1 MGTTYNFGAS
11 SINIIMKVF
20 ICLSAVLALASC
32 EPFLTSGPAAGPVHA
47 AVGGLVATKR
57 GYRPIALEGYSEDDN
72 QDGFV
77 DPIGQ
82 VAPVV
87 YAAPH
92 YGYAAPFGYAGLP
105 YALHVI
111 PAVKAVEAPKVV
123 VKAAPVAYAH
133 APFAYAAGYPHVYA
147 AHHVVTH
154 PVTYTHTVPAGV
166 LTHTVA
172 GHPVVGG
179 FLPAFA
185 ARTVVSGVLP
195 AAPAAEAVVDA

>member
-1 MGTTYNFGAS
+1 MGDLLH
-11 SINIIMKVF
+11 INIIMKVF

-47 AVGGLVATKR
+47 AIGGLVATKR

-105 YALHVI
+105 YAHHVV
-111 PAVKAVEAPKVV
+111 PAVKAVEAPKV
-123 VKAAPVAYAH
+123 AAPVV
-133 APFAYAAGYPHVYA
+133 YAAGYGYPHVYA

-179 FLPAFA
+179 VLPAFA
-185 ARTVVSGVLP
+185 PRAVVIP
-195 AAPAAEAVVDA
+195 AAAEAVVDA

>member
-1 MGTTYNFGAS
+1 MGALRTLDLLH
-11 SINIIMKVF
+11 INIIMKVF

-47 AVGGLVATKR
+47 AIGGLVATKR

-82 VAPVV
+82 VAPLA

-105 YALHVI
+105 YAHHVV
-111 PAVKAVEAPKVV
+111 PAVKAVEAPKV
-123 VKAAPVAYAH
+123 APVV
-133 APFAYAAGYPHVYA
+133 YAAGYGYPHVYA
-147 AHHVVTH
+147 AHHIVTH

-179 FLPAFA
+179 VLPAFA
-185 ARTVVSGVLP
+185 PRTVVV

>member
-11 SINIIMKVF
+11 SHNIIMKVF
-20 ICLSAVLALASC
+20 ICLSAVLALAHC

-92 YGYAAPFGYAGLP
+92 YGYAAPFGYAH
-105 YALHVI
+105 HVV
-111 PAVKAVEAPKVV
+111 PAVKAVEAPKVE
-123 VKAAPVAYAH
+123 VKAAPVVH

-147 AHHVVTH
+147 THHVVTK

-166 LTHTVA
+166 VTHTVA
-172 GHPVVGG
+172 GHPVVG
-179 FLPAFA
+179 
-185 ARTVVSGVLP
+185 GVLP

>member
-1 MGTTYNFGAS
+1 MGALR
-11 SINIIMKVF
+11 ILELLHVNIIMKVF

-47 AVGGLVATKR
+47 AIGGLVATKR

-105 YALHVI
+105 YAHHVV
-111 PAVKAVEAPKVV
+111 PAVKAVEAPKV
-123 VKAAPVAYAH
+123 APVV
-133 APFAYAAGYPHVYA
+133 YAAGYGYPHVYA

-179 FLPAFA
+179 VLPAFA
-185 ARTVVSGVLP
+185 PRAVVV

>member
-47 AVGGLVATKR
+47 AIGGLVATKR

-105 YALHVI
+105 YAHHVV
-111 PAVKAVEAPKVV
+111 PAVKAVEAPKV
-123 VKAAPVAYAH
+123 APVV
-133 APFAYAAGYPHVYA
+133 YAAGYGYPHVYA
-147 AHHVVTH
+147 AHHLVTH

-179 FLPAFA
+179 VLPAFA
-185 ARTVVSGVLP
+185 PRTVVV

>member
-1 MGTTYNFGAS
+1 MG
-11 SINIIMKVF
+11 
-20 ICLSAVLALASC
+20 
-32 EPFLTSGPAAGPVHA
+32 GPVHA
-47 AVGGLVATKR
+47 AIGGLVATKR

-105 YALHVI
+105 YAHHVV

-123 VKAAPVAYAH
+123 APV
-133 APFAYAAGYPHVYA
+133 VYA

-179 FLPAFA
+179 VLPAFA
-185 ARTVVSGVLP
+185 PRTVVIP

>member
-47 AVGGLVATKR
+47 AIGGLVATKR

-77 DPIGQ
+77 DHIGQ

-105 YALHVI
+105 YAHHVV
-111 PAVKAVEAPKVV
+111 PVVKAVEAPKV
-123 VKAAPVAYAH
+123 APVV
-133 APFAYAAGYPHVYA
+133 YAAGYGYPHVYA
-147 AHHVVTH
+147 AHHLVTH

-179 FLPAFA
+179 VLPAFA
-185 ARTVVSGVLP
+185 PRTVVV

>member
-1 MGTTYNFGAS
+1 MGLRILELLL
-11 SINIIMKVF
+11 INIIMKVF
-20 ICLSAVLALASC
+20 ICLSAVLALAHC

-105 YALHVI
+105 YAHHVV
-111 PAVKAVEAPKVV
+111 PAVKAVP
-123 VKAAPVAYAH
+123 APVV
-133 APFAYAAGYPHVYA
+133 YAAGYPHVYA

-166 LTHTVA
+166 VTHTVA

-179 FLPAFA
+179 VLPAFA
-185 ARTVVSGVLP
+185 PRTVAI
-195 AAPAAEAVVDA
+195 AAPAAEEAVVDA

>member
-1 MGTTYNFGAS
+1 MGDLLH
-11 SINIIMKVF
+11 INIIMKVF
-20 ICLSAVLALASC
+20 ICLSAVLALAHC
-32 EPFLTSGPAAGPVHA
+32 EPFLASGPAAGPVHP

-105 YALHVI
+105 YAHHVV
-111 PAVKAVEAPKVV
+111 PAVKAVEAPKV
-123 VKAAPVAYAH
+123 AAPVV
-133 APFAYAAGYPHVYA
+133 YAAGYGYPHVYA
-147 AHHVVTH
+147 AHHLVTH

-179 FLPAFA
+179 VLPAFA
-185 ARTVVSGVLP
+185 PRTVVIP

>member
-1 MGTTYNFGAS
+1 MGLRTLDLLH
-11 SINIIMKVF
+11 INIIMKVF

-47 AVGGLVATKR
+47 AIGGLVATKR

-92 YGYAAPFGYAGLP
+92 YGYAAPFGYAGVP
-105 YALHVI
+105 YAHHVV
-111 PAVKAVEAPKVV
+111 PAVKAVEAPKV
-123 VKAAPVAYAH
+123 APVV
-133 APFAYAAGYPHVYA
+133 YAAGYGYPHVYA

-179 FLPAFA
+179 VLPAFA
-185 ARTVVSGVLP
+185 PRTVVV

>member
-1 MGTTYNFGAS
+1 MGSYMGTTYNFGAS
-11 SINIIMKVF
+11 SHNIIMKVF

-32 EPFLTSGPAAGPVHA
+32 EPFLTSGPSAGPVHA

-87 YAAPH
+87 YAAP
-92 YGYAAPFGYAGLP
+92 FGYAH
-105 YALHVI
+105 HVV
-111 PAVKAVEAPKVV
+111 PTVKAVEAPKVE
-123 VKAAPVAYAH
+123 VKAAPI
-133 APFAYAAGYPHVYA
+133 AYAAGYPHVYA
-147 AHHVVTH
+147 THHVVTK

-166 LTHTVA
+166 VTHTVA

-179 FLPAFA
+179 VLPAFA
-185 ARTVVSGVLP
+185 ARTVAIAAP

>member
-1 MGTTYNFGAS
+1 MGRILELLL
-11 SINIIMKVF
+11 INIIMKVF
-20 ICLSAVLALASC
+20 ICLSAVLALAHC

-92 YGYAAPFGYAGLP
+92 YGYAAPFGYAH
-105 YALHVI
+105 HVV
-111 PAVKAVEAPKVV
+111 PAVKAVEAPKVE
-123 VKAAPVAYAH
+123 VKAAPVVH
-133 APFAYAAGYPHVYA
+133 APFAYAA
-147 AHHVVTH
+147 HHVVTK

-179 FLPAFA
+179 ALPAFA
-185 ARTVVSGVLP
+185 ARTVAIAAP
-195 AAPAAEAVVDA
+195 AAPAAEAV

>member
-1 MGTTYNFGAS
+1 MGTTYNFRAS
-11 SINIIMKVF
+11 SHNIIMKVF

-105 YALHVI
+105 YAHHVV
-111 PAVKAVEAPKVV
+111 PTVKAVEAPKVE
-123 VKAAPVAYAH
+123 VKAAP
-133 APFAYAAGYPHVYA
+133 APLS
-147 AHHVVTH
+147 T
-154 PVTYTHTVPAGV
+154 
-166 LTHTVA
+166 
-172 GHPVVGG
+172 
-179 FLPAFA
+179 LPGIPTSTPPITF
-185 ARTVVSGVLP
+185 
-195 AAPAAEAVVDA
+195 

>member
-32 EPFLTSGPAAGPVHA
+32 ELFLTSGPAAGPVHA
-47 AVGGLVATKR
+47 AIGGLVATKR

-105 YALHVI
+105 YAHHLV
-111 PAVKAVEAPKVV
+111 PAVKAVEAPKVT
-123 VKAAPVAYAH
+123 APVV
-133 APFAYAAGYPHVYA
+133 YAAGYGYPHVYA

-179 FLPAFA
+179 VLPAFA
-185 ARTVVSGVLP
+185 PRAVVIP

>member
-1 MGTTYNFGAS
+1 MGALRILELLH
-11 SINIIMKVF
+11 INIIMKVF
-20 ICLSAVLALASC
+20 ICLSAVHALASC
-32 EPFLTSGPAAGPVHA
+32 EPFLTSGPAAGPVHP

-105 YALHVI
+105 YAHHVV

-185 ARTVVSGVLP
+185 PRAVVIP
-195 AAPAAEAVVDA
+195 AAPAAEAVVD

>member
-1 MGTTYNFGAS
+1 MGTYNFRAS
-11 SINIIMKVF
+11 SHNIIMKVF

-92 YGYAAPFGYAGLP
+92 YGSPGNILFYQEI
-105 YALHVI
+105 I
-111 PAVKAVEAPKVV
+111 PNMHSELGSVKKV
-123 VKAAPVAYAH
+123 
-133 APFAYAAGYPHVYA
+133 
-147 AHHVVTH
+147 
-154 PVTYTHTVPAGV
+154 
-166 LTHTVA
+166 
-172 GHPVVGG
+172 
-179 FLPAFA
+179 
-185 ARTVVSGVLP
+185 R
-195 AAPAAEAVVDA
+195 

>member
-1 MGTTYNFGAS
+1 METCFVFQNEKLCNNNF
-11 SINIIMKVF
+11 IQITF
-20 ICLSAVLALASC
+20 CL
-32 EPFLTSGPAAGPVHA
+32 FQIFQ
-47 AVGGLVATKR
+47 
-57 GYRPIALEGYSEDDN
+57 PIALEGYSEDDN

-105 YALHVI
+105 YAHHVV
-111 PAVKAVEAPKVV
+111 PAVKAVEAPKVE
-123 VKAAPVAYAH
+123 VKAAP
-133 APFAYAAGYPHVYA
+133 APVVYAAGYPHVYA

-166 LTHTVA
+166 VTHTVA

-179 FLPAFA
+179 VLPAFA
-185 ARTVVSGVLP
+185 ARTVAI
-195 AAPAAEAVVDA
+195 AAPAAEEAVVDA

>member
-11 SINIIMKVF
+11 SHNIIMKVF
-20 ICLSAVLALASC
+20 ICLSAVLAFASC

-87 YAAPH
+87 YAAPY
-92 YGYAAPFGYAGLP
+92 YGYAAPFGYAH
-105 YALHVI
+105 HVV
-111 PAVKAVEAPKVV
+111 PTVKVVEAPKVE
-123 VKAAPVAYAH
+123 VKAAPVVH

-147 AHHVVTH
+147 THHVVTK

-179 FLPAFA
+179 VLPAFA
-185 ARTVVSGVLP
+185 ARTVAIAAP
-195 AAPAAEAVVDA
+195 AAPAAEAV

>member
-47 AVGGLVATKR
+47 AIGGLVATKR

-77 DPIGQ
+77 DP
-82 VAPVV
+82 
-87 YAAPH
+87 
-92 YGYAAPFGYAGLP
+92 FGYAGLP
-105 YALHVI
+105 YAHHVV
-111 PAVKAVEAPKVV
+111 PAVKAVEAPKV
-123 VKAAPVAYAH
+123 AAPVV
-133 APFAYAAGYPHVYA
+133 YAAGYVYPHVYA

-166 LTHTVA
+166 FTHTVA

-179 FLPAFA
+179 VLPAFA
-185 ARTVVSGVLP
+185 PRTVVIP

>member
-1 MGTTYNFGAS
+1 MGPIFFELIQN
-11 SINIIMKVF
+11 NIIMKVF
-20 ICLSAVLALASC
+20 ICLSAALALANA
-32 EPFLTSGPAAGPVHA
+32 EPFLTSGSAAGPLHP

-82 VAPVV
+82 VAPV
-87 YAAPH
+87 
-92 YGYAAPFGYAGLP
+92 
-105 YALHVI
+105 
-111 PAVKAVEAPKVV
+111 AV
-123 VKAAPVAYAH
+123 APVAYA
-133 APFAYAAGYPHVYA
+133 APLVTYAAAPAVYA

-172 GHPVVGG
+172 GGYITGLPVV
-179 FLPAFA
+179 A
-185 ARTVVSGVLP
+185 A
-195 AAPAAEAVVDA
+195 AAAAEAPAAAEGVTEA

>member
-32 EPFLTSGPAAGPVHA
+32 EPFLASGPAAGPVHP

-105 YALHVI
+105 YAHHV
-111 PAVKAVEAPKVV
+111 VKAVEAPKVAPVV
-123 VKAAPVAYAH
+123 VKAAPV
-133 APFAYAAGYPHVYA
+133 VY
-147 AHHVVTH
+147 
-154 PVTYTHTVPAGV
+154 
-166 LTHTVA
+166 
-172 GHPVVGG
+172 
-179 FLPAFA
+179 
-185 ARTVVSGVLP
+185 
-195 AAPAAEAVVDA
+195 

>member
-1 MGTTYNFGAS
+1 MGPLTILELLL
-11 SINIIMKVF
+11 INIIMKVF

-87 YAAPH
+87 YAAPL
-92 YGYAAPFGYAGLP
+92 GYAGLP
-105 YALHVI
+105 YAHHVV
-111 PAVKAVEAPKVV
+111 PAVKAVEAPKVE
-123 VKAAPVAYAH
+123 VKAAPIAYAH

-147 AHHVVTH
+147 THH
-154 PVTYTHTVPAGV
+154 VTYTHTVPA
-166 LTHTVA
+166 
-172 GHPVVGG
+172 
-179 FLPAFA
+179 
-185 ARTVVSGVLP
+185 
-195 AAPAAEAVVDA
+195 

>member
-1 MGTTYNFGAS
+1 MGTTYKFGAS

-32 EPFLTSGPAAGPVHA
+32 ELFLTSGPAAGPVHA
-47 AVGGLVATKR
+47 AIGGLVATKR

-92 YGYAAPFGYAGLP
+92 HYGYAAPFGYAGLP
-105 YALHVI
+105 YAHHVV
-111 PAVKAVEAPKVV
+111 PAVKAVEAPKV
-123 VKAAPVAYAH
+123 APVVYASG
-133 APFAYAAGYPHVYA
+133 YGYPHVYA

-179 FLPAFA
+179 VLPAFA
-185 ARTVVSGVLP
+185 PRAVVIP

>member
-1 MGTTYNFGAS
+1 MVAGSGKKKWNQKPVSDHNTKKNKSNLRTNS
-11 SINIIMKVF
+11 NI
-20 ICLSAVLALASC
+20 
-32 EPFLTSGPAAGPVHA
+32 FLQ
-47 AVGGLVATKR
+47 
-57 GYRPIALEGYSEDDN
+57 PIALEGYSEDDN

-105 YALHVI
+105 YAHHVV
-111 PAVKAVEAPKVV
+111 PAVKAVEAPKVE
-123 VKAAPVAYAH
+123 VKAVPAPVV
-133 APFAYAAGYPHVYA
+133 YAAGYPHVYA

-166 LTHTVA
+166 VTHTVA

-179 FLPAFA
+179 VLPAFA
-185 ARTVVSGVLP
+185 PRTVAI
-195 AAPAAEAVVDA
+195 AAPAAEEAVVDA